1 MRFVPDWPVI
11 EAPSNP
17 IRFNDAAK
25 VVALPNNLLGISTS
39 EVLKQA
45 ASLAKAKDRSLIEG
59 LQEVLQG
66 VRYLHACLQAQKVLS
81 RADDE
86 SP

>member
-1 MRFVPDWPVI
+1 MNINVT
-11 EAPSNP
+11 P

-45 ASLAKAKDRSLIEG
+45 ASLAKANEQPLIEAM
-59 LQEVLQG
+59 QEVLRG
-66 VRYLHACLQAQKVLS
+66 VSYLHACLQAQKVL
-81 RADDE
+81 D
-86 SP
+86 